1 MSLPNPIA
9 NPRLSLQ
16 SHSSSTWAAGFAVV
30 LFCLSFAISQ
40 LIPPF
45 QSPDEDVHVKRAYLL
60 GHGQVWLSTP
70 ANSPTG
76 GLIDQ
81 GLLQLMAQFEGL
93 PFHAENKLSANELY
107 EAGQIRWEGTYAFS
121 PTSAI
126 SHYFPFLYAP
136 QALGLRIGE
145 LLNLSVLHTYQL
157 AKLFALIAACALIYG
172 ALSIYPFSL
181 AVLGL
186 FVLPMS
192 LFQMGSA
199 SLDGI
204 AHAMSLF
211 VIALYLKISQQSS
224 AKQSS
229 TKQTSTKQTTTGVVN
244 SLVWQGILL
253 ALCIALLTSSRMQLL
268 PLLFL
273 LWSCSRQTG
282 QKKYLFYAAAVGLFT
297 LTWILLSIT
306 SVVDAKV
313 TTSLTP
319 IQALGFYLTHP
330 ITGAQVLLSTLTN
343 LAIVKSYATSFIGV
357 LGWLDASLPKVQYG
371 ILGALL
377 ALLVI
382 LCFSWRPSGL
392 SKHHQTILV
401 SCAVCVMGIVFAAL
415 LIQWTPHP
423 ATVILG
429 VQGRY
434 FFVPA
439 LLMCAA
445 FTRPFA
451 GLVTPIAT
459 QPPSHQP
466 TIVQSGMQ
474 RLGFAVLIVLSAT
487 ALYCTTHLL
496 LGRYYLMPE
505 QVDVSPVRSVWIAP
519 TKKDGQNAY
528 IPLLFSPYQTQK
540 PARLQSISIL
550 LDSVS
555 GKKPA
560 SSAPIPLTLELSNQQ
575 GLERQ
580 FAVNTSAT
588 AASGYLTIHVPLDAY
603 TKGQLILDK
612 DRDLQIKGVEQTNRA
627 PRACIIYELSD
638 GSRRYT
644 PGCP

>member
-1 MSLPNPIA
+1 MSLPNPK
-9 NPRLSLQ
+9 LSFPLN
-16 SHSSSTWAAGFAVV
+16 SSTPWAAGFAIV
-30 LFCLSFAISQ
+30 LFCLCFAVSQ

-60 GHGQVWLSTP
+60 GHGQIWLSTP
-70 ANSPTG
+70 AQSPTG

-81 GLLQLMAQFEGL
+81 GLLQMMAQFDGL
-93 PFHAENKLSANELY
+93 PFHAEKKLSANELY
-107 EAGQIRWEGTYAFS
+107 EAGQVRWQGSYTFS

-145 LLNLSVLHTYQL
+145 ILNLSVLHSYQL
-157 AKLFALIAACALIYG
+157 AKLFALVAACILIYW
-172 ALSIYPFSL
+172 ALSVYPFSL

-204 AHAMSLF
+204 AHAMSLL
-211 VIALYLKISQQSS
+211 VIALYLRISQ
-224 AKQSS
+224 QSS
-229 TKQTSTKQTTTGVVN
+229 TKQTTAGAIN
-244 SLVWQGILL
+244 SSAWQGILL

-282 QKKYLFYAAAVGLFT
+282 QKKYLYYAASVGIFT
-297 LTWILLSIT
+297 VTWILLSIT
-306 SVVDAKV
+306 TVVDTKV
-313 TTSLTP
+313 TTSLSP
-319 IQALGFYLTHP
+319 IQAISFYLTHP
-330 ITGAQVLLSTLTN
+330 ITGVQVLFSTLTN
-343 LAIVKSYATSFIGV
+343 LAILKSYATSFIGV
-357 LGWLDASLPKVQYG
+357 LGWLDASLPKAQYG
-371 ILGALL
+371 LLGALL
-377 ALLVI
+377 VFLVA
-382 LCFSWRPSGL
+382 LCFSWRPQGL
-392 SKHHQTILV
+392 SKHHQSVLV
-401 SCAVCVMGIVFAAL
+401 LCAACSMGIVFAAL

-439 LLMCAA
+439 LLICVA
-445 FTRPFA
+445 FTRPFVRLLTHSA
-451 GLVTPIAT
+451 AE
-459 QPPSHQP
+459 PSSLQK
-466 TIVQSGMQ
+466 TAQITLVQSWAQKMS
-474 RLGFAVLIVLSAT
+474 LVVLILLSGT
-487 ALYCTTHLL
+487 ALYCTSHLL

-505 QVDVSPVRSVWIAP
+505 QADVSQWRPVWILP
-519 TKKDGQNAY
+519 SSQDDKSSY
-528 IPLLFSPYQTQK
+528 LPVVFSTYQTQQ
-540 PARLQSISIL
+540 PARLQSISVF
-550 LDSVS
+550 LDV
-555 GKKPA
+555 
-560 SSAPIPLTLELSNQQ
+560 APTNGNQVQTPQPITLQLWNAQ

-580 FAVNTSAT
+580 IAASTSAT
-588 AASGYLTIHVPLDAY
+588 AASGYLTINVPQDAY
-603 TKGQLILDK
+603 TKGQIIASKELTL
-612 DRDLQIKGVEQTNRA
+612 RMKGVQQNNGEQRT
-627 PRACIIYELSD
+627 CIIYELSD

>member
-1 MSLPNPIA
+1 MSLLNAKLPFSA
-9 NPRLSLQ
+9 NA
-16 SHSSSTWAAGFAVV
+16 STPWAAGFAIV
-30 LFCLSFAISQ
+30 LFCLCFAISQ

-60 GHGQVWLSTP
+60 GHGQIWLSTP
-70 ANSPTG
+70 TQSPTG

-81 GLLQLMAQFEGL
+81 GLLQLMGQFEGL
-93 PFHAENKLSANELY
+93 PFHAEKKLSANELY
-107 EAGQIRWEGTYAFS
+107 EAGQVRWQGAYTFS

-145 LLNLSVLHTYQL
+145 LLNLSVLHSYQL
-157 AKLFALIAACALIYG
+157 AKLFALLAACVLIYW

-181 AVLGL
+181 AILGL

-211 VIALYLKISQQSS
+211 VIALYLRISQQSS
-224 AKQSS
+224 I
-229 TKQTSTKQTTTGVVN
+229 KQTTVGAVN
-244 SLVWQGILL
+244 NVAWPGILL

-268 PLLFL
+268 PLLLL

-282 QKKYLFYAAAVGLFT
+282 QKKYLYYAAAVGIFT
-297 LTWILLSIT
+297 VTWILLSIT
-306 SVVDAKV
+306 TVVDTKV

-319 IQALGFYLTHP
+319 IQAISFYLAHP
-330 ITGAQVLLSTLTN
+330 ITGVQVLFSTLTN
-343 LAIVKSYATSFIGV
+343 LAILKSYATSFIGV
-357 LGWLDASLPKVQYG
+357 LGWLDASLPKAQYG
-371 ILGALL
+371 LLGALL
-377 ALLVI
+377 VLLIALS
-382 LCFSWRPSGL
+382 FSWRPQGL
-392 SKHHQTILV
+392 SKHHQSVLV
-401 SCAVCVMGIVFAAL
+401 LCAVSSMGIVFAAL

-439 LLMCAA
+439 LLISVA
-445 FTRPFA
+445 FTRPFIRLLTNVSTETSSPKTTLLQSWIQKMS
-451 GLVTPIAT
+451 LV
-459 QPPSHQP
+459 
-466 TIVQSGMQ
+466 
-474 RLGFAVLIVLSAT
+474 VLILLSGT
-487 ALYCTTHLL
+487 ALYCTSHLL

-505 QVDVSPVRSVWIAP
+505 QADVSQWSPVWISVSRQDDKNSYFP
-519 TKKDGQNAY
+519 VV
-528 IPLLFSPYQTQK
+528 FSPYQTQQ
-540 PARLQSISIL
+540 PARLQSISLL
-550 LDSVS
+550 LDVTPTS
-555 GKKPA
+555 GNQA
-560 SSAPIPLTLELSNQQ
+560 QTSQSITLQLWNAQ

-580 FAVNTSAT
+580 IVASTSAT
-588 AASGYLTIHVPLDAY
+588 AASGYLTINVPQDAY
-603 TKGQLILDK
+603 TKGQIMVSKQLTL
-612 DRDLQIKGVEQTNRA
+612 RMKGVQHSNGEQ
-627 PRACIIYELSD
+627 RACIIYELSD

>member
-1 MSLPNPIA
+1 MLLPSPNSSLPQN
-9 NPRLSLQ
+9 
-16 SHSSSTWAAGFAVV
+16 SSPPWAAGFAIV

-70 ANSPTG
+70 TNSATG

-81 GLLQLMAQFEGL
+81 GLLQLMAQFDGL
-93 PFHAENKLSANELY
+93 PFHAEKKLSANELY
-107 EAGQIRWEGTYAFS
+107 EADQVRWQGAYDFH

-145 LLNLSVLHTYQL
+145 MLNISVLHSYQL
-157 AKLFALIAACALIYG
+157 AKLFALIASCTLIYG

-186 FVLPMS
+186 FILPMS

-211 VIALYLKISQQSS
+211 VIALYLKISHQSS
-224 AKQSS
+224 AVQNS
-229 TKQTSTKQTTTGVVN
+229 TSKITGKAINN
-244 SLVWQGILL
+244 SAWQGPLL

-268 PLLFL
+268 PLLLL

-282 QKKYLFYAAAVGLFT
+282 QKKYLYYALAAGIFT

-306 SVVDAKV
+306 TVVDTKV

-319 IQALGFYLTHP
+319 MQAIAFYLAHP
-330 ITGAQVLLSTLTN
+330 ITGIEVLLSTLTN
-343 LAIVKSYATSFIGV
+343 VALLKSYATSFIGV

-371 ILGALL
+371 FLGVLLVLLL
-377 ALLVI
+377 A
-382 LCFSWRPSGL
+382 LCFSWRPQGI
-392 SKHHQTILV
+392 SKHYQRILIL
-401 SCAVCVMGIVFAAL
+401 CAVCSMGIVFAAL

-423 ATVILG
+423 ATLILG

-439 LLMCAA
+439 LLVCVA
-445 FTRPFA
+445 FTRPFSSPYSFQINTLKSWVQKF
-451 GLVTPIAT
+451 GLVVLVI
-459 QPPSHQP
+459 
-466 TIVQSGMQ
+466 
-474 RLGFAVLIVLSAT
+474 LGST
-487 ALYCTTHLL
+487 ALYCTSALL

-505 QVDVSPVRSVWIAP
+505 QSDVSQLRSIWIAP
-519 TKKDGQNAY
+519 SDQDEKNTY
-528 IPLLFSPYQTQK
+528 IPIVFSAYQTQQA
-540 PARLQSISIL
+540 ARLQSISL
-550 LDSVS
+550 FLDPSLSKRAASPTSGSV
-555 GKKPA
+555 GLQLWNKK
-560 SSAPIPLTLELSNQQ
+560 

-580 FAVNTSAT
+580 IETNTSAI
-588 AASGYLTIHVPLDAY
+588 AASGYLTINIPQDAY
-603 TKGQLILDK
+603 VKGQLITSK
-612 DRDLQIKGVEQTNRA
+612 DSVLRIKGVQQGNGDQ
-627 PRACIIYELSD
+627 RACVIYELSD

>member
-1 MSLPNPIA
+1 MSLLNPNS
-9 NPRLSLQ
+9 SLPPN
-16 SHSSSTWAAGFAVV
+16 SSTPWAAGFAIV
-30 LFCLSFAISQ
+30 LFCLCFAISQ

-81 GLLQLMAQFEGL
+81 GLLQVMSQFDGL
-93 PFHAENKLSANELY
+93 PFHAEKKLSANELY
-107 EAGQIRWEGTYAFS
+107 EASQVRWQGAYTFH

-145 LLNLSVLHTYQL
+145 IFNISVLHSYQL
-157 AKLFALIAACALIYG
+157 AKLFALIASCTLIYW

-224 AKQSS
+224 AIQNSVS
-229 TKQTSTKQTTTGVVN
+229 INAGTAVV
-244 SLVWQGILL
+244 SISAWQGILL

-268 PLLFL
+268 PLLLL

-282 QKKYLFYAAAVGLFT
+282 QKKYLYYALAAGIFT

-306 SVVDAKV
+306 SVVDTKV

-319 IQALGFYLTHP
+319 MQAISFYLAHP
-330 ITGAQVLLSTLTN
+330 ITGVQVLFSTLTN
-343 LAIVKSYATSFIGV
+343 LAMLKSYATSFIGV

-371 ILGALL
+371 LLGALL
-377 ALLVI
+377 VLLLV
-382 LCFSWRPSGL
+382 LCLSWRPQGL
-392 SKHHQTILV
+392 AKYHQRILV
-401 SCAVCVMGIVFAAL
+401 LCAVCSMGIVFAAL

-423 ATVILG
+423 ATLILG

-439 LLMCAA
+439 LLVLVA
-445 FTRPFA
+445 FTRPFS
-451 GLVTPIAT
+451 
-459 QPPSHQP
+459 PSYSFHLSP
-466 TIVQSGMQ
+466 LKSWVAKIS
-474 RLGFAVLIVLSAT
+474 LAVLVLLIGIV
-487 ALYCTTHLL
+487 LYCTSALL
-496 LGRYYLMPE
+496 TGRYYLMPE
-505 QVDVSPVRSVWIAP
+505 QVDISQLRSIWIASLSQDD
-519 TKKDGQNAY
+519 KSAY
-528 IPLLFSPYQTQK
+528 IPLVFSSYQTER
-540 PARLQSISIL
+540 PARLQSISVF
-550 LDSVS
+550 LDS
-555 GKKPA
+555 
-560 SSAPIPLTLELSNQQ
+560 SSRTSIQSSSPTSLTLQLWNQQ

-580 FAVNTSAT
+580 IATNTSAI
-588 AASGYLTIHVPLDAY
+588 AASGYLTINVSQDAY
-603 TKGQLILDK
+603 VKGQVMTSKDNIL
-612 DRDLQIKGVEQTNRA
+612 RIKGVQQGNGEQ
-627 PRACIIYELSD
+627 RACVIYELSD

>member
-1 MSLPNPIA
+1 MSLSNPKLSFPA
-9 NPRLSLQ
+9 NA
-16 SHSSSTWAAGFAVV
+16 STPWAAGFAIV
-30 LFCLSFAISQ
+30 LFCLCFVISQ

-60 GHGQVWLSTP
+60 GHGQIWLSTP
-70 ANSPTG
+70 AQSPTG
-76 GLIDQ
+76 GLIDR
-81 GLLQLMAQFEGL
+81 GLLQMMAQFDGL
-93 PFHAENKLSANELY
+93 PFHAEKKLSANELY
-107 EAGQIRWEGTYAFS
+107 EAGQVRWQGTYTFH

-145 LLNLSVLHTYQL
+145 LLNLSVLHSYQL
-157 AKLFALIAACALIYG
+157 AKLFALIAACILIYW

-211 VIALYLKISQQSS
+211 VIALYLRISQQSS
-224 AKQSS
+224 AKQ
-229 TKQTSTKQTTTGVVN
+229 TTTETFN
-244 SLVWQGILL
+244 SAAWPGILL

-273 LWSCSRQTG
+273 LWSCSRQTE
-282 QKKYLFYAAAVGLFT
+282 QKKYLYYAAAVGIFT
-297 LTWILLSIT
+297 LTWILFSIST
-306 SVVDAKV
+306 VVDTKV

-319 IQALGFYLTHP
+319 IQAISFYLTHP
-330 ITGAQVLLSTLTN
+330 ITGVQVLFSTLTN
-343 LAIVKSYATSFIGV
+343 LAILKSYATSFIGV
-357 LGWLDASLPKVQYG
+357 LGWLDASLPKAQYG
-371 ILGALL
+371 LLGALL
-377 ALLVI
+377 VFLVA
-382 LCFSWRPSGL
+382 LCFSWRPQGL
-392 SKHHQTILV
+392 SKHHQSVLV
-401 SCAVCVMGIVFAAL
+401 LCALCSIGIVFAAL

-439 LLMCAA
+439 LLIAVA
-445 FTRPFA
+445 FTRPFVRLLTHSTA
-451 GLVTPIAT
+451 EPSWTQKISLV
-459 QPPSHQP
+459 
-466 TIVQSGMQ
+466 
-474 RLGFAVLIVLSAT
+474 VLILLSGT
-487 ALYCTTHLL
+487 ALYCTSHLL

-505 QVDVSPVRSVWIAP
+505 QADVSQWRPVWISASSQDDKSSYLP
-519 TKKDGQNAY
+519 VV
-528 IPLLFSPYQTQK
+528 FSAYQTQQ
-540 PARLQSISIL
+540 PARLQSISL
-550 LDSVS
+550 FLDVPPTHGNQTQTSQ
-555 GKKPA
+555 
-560 SSAPIPLTLELSNQQ
+560 PITLQLWNAQ

-580 FAVNTSAT
+580 IAASTSAT
-588 AASGYLTIHVPLDAY
+588 AASGYLTINVPQDAY
-603 TKGQLILDK
+603 TKGQIIASKELAL
-612 DRDLQIKGVEQTNRA
+612 RMKGVQQNNGEQ
-627 PRACIIYELSD
+627 RACIIYELSD

-644 PGCP
+644 SGCP

>member
-1 MSLPNPIA
+1 MSLSNPK
-9 NPRLSLQ
+9 LSFDA
-16 SHSSSTWAAGFAVV
+16 HASTPWAAGFAIV
-30 LFCLSFAISQ
+30 LFCLCFAISQ

-45 QSPDEDVHVKRAYLL
+45 QSPDEDAHVKRAYLL
-60 GHGQVWLSTP
+60 GHGQIWLSTP
-70 ANSPTG
+70 AQSPTG

-81 GLLQLMAQFEGL
+81 GLLQLMGQFDGL
-93 PFHAENKLSANELY
+93 PFHAEKKLSANELY
-107 EAGQIRWEGTYAFS
+107 EAGQVRWQGAYSFS

-145 LLNLSVLHTYQL
+145 ILNLSVLHSYQL
-157 AKLFALIAACALIYG
+157 AKLFALLAACVLIYW

-211 VIALYLKISQQSS
+211 VIALFLRISHQSNAKQASSGAVNSS
-224 AKQSS
+224 A
-229 TKQTSTKQTTTGVVN
+229 
-244 SLVWQGILL
+244 WPGILL

-282 QKKYLFYAAAVGLFT
+282 QKKYLYYAAAVGIFT
-297 LTWILLSIT
+297 LSWILLSIT
-306 SVVDAKV
+306 TVVDTKV

-319 IQALGFYLTHP
+319 IQAISFYLAHP
-330 ITGAQVLLSTLTN
+330 ITGVQVLFSTLTN
-343 LAIVKSYATSFIGV
+343 LAILKSYATSFIGV
-357 LGWLDASLPKVQYG
+357 LGWLDASLPKAQYG
-371 ILGALL
+371 LLGALL
-377 ALLVI
+377 VFLVA
-382 LCFSWRPSGL
+382 LCFSWRPQGL
-392 SKHHQTILV
+392 SKHHQVVLV
-401 SCAVCVMGIVFAAL
+401 LCAVCSMGIVFAAL

-439 LLMCAA
+439 LLIGIAL
-445 FTRPFA
+445 TRPFVRPFA
-451 GLVTPIAT
+451 DTST
-459 QPPSHQP
+459 QPSASQK
-466 TIVQSGMQ
+466 TAQITLVQSWTQKMS
-474 RLGFAVLIVLSAT
+474 LVILILLSGT
-487 ALYCTTHLL
+487 ALYCTSHLL

-505 QVDVSPVRSVWIAP
+505 QADVSQWRPVWIL
-519 TKKDGQNAY
+519 TSNQDDKNSYLQVV
-528 IPLLFSPYQTQK
+528 FSAYQTQQ
-540 PARLQSISIL
+540 PARLQSISL
-550 LDSVS
+550 FLDV
-555 GKKPA
+555 
-560 SSAPIPLTLELSNQQ
+560 APTNSNQAQ
-575 GLERQ
+575 TPQPITLKLWNAQSLERQ
-580 FAVNTSAT
+580 IAASTSAT
-588 AASGYLTIHVPLDAY
+588 AASGYLTINVPQDAY
-603 TKGQLILDK
+603 TKGQIIASKELAL
-612 DRDLQIKGVEQTNRA
+612 RMKGVQQNNGEQ
-627 PRACIIYELSD
+627 RACIIYELSD

>member
-1 MSLPNPIA
+1 MSLLNPNSS
-9 NPRLSLQ
+9 LSQ
-16 SHSSSTWAAGFAVV
+16 KSATPWAAGFAIV
-30 LFCLSFAISQ
+30 LFCLCFAISQ

-81 GLLQLMAQFEGL
+81 GLLQLMTQFEGL
-93 PFHAENKLSANELY
+93 PFHAEKKLSANELY
-107 EAGQIRWEGTYAFS
+107 EAGQVRWQGAYTFH

-145 LLNLSVLHTYQL
+145 ILNISVLHSYQL
-157 AKLFALIAACALIYG
+157 AKLFALIASCTLIYW

-186 FVLPMS
+186 LVLPMS

-224 AKQSS
+224 TSQNS
-229 TKQTSTKQTTTGVVN
+229 TSHSTGKPSN
-244 SLVWQGILL
+244 SAAWQGILL

-268 PLLFL
+268 PLLLL

-282 QKKYLFYAAAVGLFT
+282 QKKYLYYGLAVGVFT
-297 LTWILLSIT
+297 ITWILLSIT
-306 SVVDAKV
+306 TVVDTKV

-319 IQALGFYLTHP
+319 IQAIAFYLTHP
-330 ITGAQVLLSTLTN
+330 IIGVQVLFGTLTN
-343 LAIVKSYATSFIGV
+343 LAIIKSYATSFIGV

-371 ILGALL
+371 LLGALL
-377 ALLVI
+377 ALLVA
-382 LCFSWRPSGL
+382 LSFSWLPQGM
-392 SKHHQTILV
+392 SKHYQRVLV
-401 SCAVCVMGIVFAAL
+401 LCALGSMGIVFAAL

-439 LLMCAA
+439 LLICVA
-445 FTRPFA
+445 FTRPFTGPFLLHA
-451 GLVTPIAT
+451 KLVQTWT
-459 QPPSHQP
+459 QKISL
-466 TIVQSGMQ
+466 VVLVL
-474 RLGFAVLIVLSAT
+474 LGGT
-487 ALYCTTHLL
+487 ALYCTSALL
-496 LGRYYLMPE
+496 IGRYYLMPE
-505 QVDVSPVRSVWIAP
+505 QTDVSQLRPVWITP
-519 TKKDGQNAY
+519 VNKDDKSAY
-528 IPLLFSPYQTQK
+528 IPLVLSSYQTQR
-540 PARLQSISIL
+540 PAHLQSISVF
-550 LDSVS
+550 LDS
-555 GKKPA
+555 A
-560 SSAPIPLTLELSNQQ
+560 SSGSTQSSSPTSLTLQLWNQQ

-580 FAVNTSAT
+580 IAANTSAI
-588 AASGYLTIHVPLDAY
+588 AASGYLTINVPQDAY

-612 DRDLQIKGVEQTNRA
+612 DRDLRVKGVQQSNRDQV
-627 PRACIIYELSD
+627 ACVIYELSD

>member
-1 MSLPNPIA
+1 MSLPSPNA
-9 NPRLSLQ
+9 SLPPNI
-16 SHSSSTWAAGFAVV
+16 STPWAAGFAIV
-30 LFCLSFAISQ
+30 LFCLCFAISA

-60 GHGQVWLSTP
+60 GHGQIWLSTP

-76 GLIDQ
+76 GLIDK
-81 GLLQLMAQFEGL
+81 GLLQLMTQFDGL
-93 PFHAENKLSANELY
+93 PFHAEKKLSANELY
-107 EAGQIRWEGTYAFS
+107 EAGQTRWQGASDFH

-126 SHYFPFLYAP
+126 SHYFPLLYAP

-145 LLNLSVLHTYQL
+145 ILNISVLHSYQL
-157 AKLFALIAACALIYG
+157 AKLFALIAACILIYW

-186 FVLPMS
+186 LVLPMS

-199 SLDGI
+199 SLDGL

-211 VIALYLKISQQSS
+211 VIALYLKISQKNS
-224 AKQSS
+224 AAQNS
-229 TKQTSTKQTTTGVVN
+229 TSHSTGKRINGDA
-244 SLVWQGILL
+244 WQGILL

-268 PLLFL
+268 PLLLL

-282 QKKYLFYAAAVGLFT
+282 QKKYLYYGLAVGIFT
-297 LTWILLSIT
+297 VTWILLSIT
-306 SVVDAKV
+306 TVVDTKV

-319 IQALGFYLTHP
+319 MQAIAFYLTHP
-330 ITGAQVLLSTLTN
+330 ITGVQVLFSTITN
-343 LAIVKSYATSFIGV
+343 LAILKSYATSFIGV

-371 ILGALL
+371 LLGVLL
-377 ALLVI
+377 ALLAV
-382 LCFSWRPSGL
+382 LCFSWRPEGM
-392 SKHHQTILV
+392 SKHYQRVLV
-401 SCAVCVMGIVFAAL
+401 LCAIGSMGVVFAAL

-439 LLMCAA
+439 LLVFVA
-445 FTRPFA
+445 FTRPFS
-451 GLVTPIAT
+451 
-459 QPPSHQP
+459 PSYSFHLSSVKSWAAK
-466 TIVQSGMQ
+466 TS
-474 RLGFAVLIVLSAT
+474 LAVLVLLACA
-487 ALYCTTHLL
+487 ALYCTSALL

-505 QVDVSPVRSVWIAP
+505 QSDVSQLRSIWITSA
-519 TKKDGQNAY
+519 TKDDKSAY
-528 IPLLFSPYQTQK
+528 VPLAFSSYQTQR
-540 PARLQSISIL
+540 PARLQSISIF
-550 LDSVS
+550 LDSAS
-555 GKKPA
+555 TGSSPSSTPA
-560 SSAPIPLTLELSNQQ
+560 SITLQLWNQQ

-580 FAVNTSAT
+580 IAANTSAIAT
-588 AASGYLTIHVPLDAY
+588 SGYLTINVPQDAY
-603 TKGQLILDK
+603 TKGQLMLDK
-612 DRDLQIKGVEQTNRA
+612 DPDLRVKGMQQSNGDQ
-627 PRACIIYELSD
+627 RACLIYELSD

>member
-1 MSLPNPIA
+1 MSLLNAKLPFSA
-9 NPRLSLQ
+9 NA
-16 SHSSSTWAAGFAVV
+16 STPWAVGFAIV
-30 LFCLSFAISQ
+30 LFCLCFALSQ

-60 GHGQVWLSTP
+60 GHGQIWLSTP
-70 ANSPTG
+70 TQSPTG

-81 GLLQLMAQFEGL
+81 GLLQLMGQFEGL
-93 PFHAENKLSANELY
+93 PFHAEKKLSANELY
-107 EAGQIRWEGTYAFS
+107 EASQVPWQGTYTFS

-145 LLNLSVLHTYQL
+145 LLNLSVLHSYQL
-157 AKLFALIAACALIYG
+157 AKLFALLAACVLIYW

-211 VIALYLKISQQSS
+211 VIALYLRISQQSS
-224 AKQSS
+224 AKQ
-229 TKQTSTKQTTTGVVN
+229 TTGRAVN
-244 SLVWQGILL
+244 SSAWPGILL

-268 PLLFL
+268 PLLLL
-273 LWSCSRQTG
+273 LWSCSHQTG
-282 QKKYLFYAAAVGLFT
+282 QKKYLYYAAAVGIFT

-306 SVVDAKV
+306 TVVDTKV

-319 IQALGFYLTHP
+319 IQAISFYLAHP
-330 ITGAQVLLSTLTN
+330 ITGVQVLFSTLTN
-343 LAIVKSYATSFIGV
+343 LAILKSYATSFIGV
-357 LGWLDASLPKVQYG
+357 LGWLDASLPKAQYS

-377 ALLVI
+377 VLLMALS
-382 LCFSWRPSGL
+382 FSWRPQGL
-392 SKHHQTILV
+392 SKHHQSVLV
-401 SCAVCVMGIVFAAL
+401 LCAASSMGIVFAAL

-434 FFVPA
+434 FFVPV
-439 LLMCAA
+439 LLIGVA
-445 FTRPFA
+445 FTRPFIR
-451 GLVTPIAT
+451 LLSNISTEPSSSKTTLLQSWT
-459 QPPSHQP
+459 QKIS
-466 TIVQSGMQ
+466 
-474 RLGFAVLIVLSAT
+474 LAVLILLSGA
-487 ALYCTTHLL
+487 ALYCTSQLL

-505 QVDVSPVRSVWIAP
+505 QADVSQWRPVWISTSSQDDKNSYLP
-519 TKKDGQNAY
+519 VV
-528 IPLLFSPYQTQK
+528 FSPYQTQH
-540 PARLQSISIL
+540 PARLQSISL
-550 LDSVS
+550 FLDVTPTA
-555 GKKPA
+555 GNEAQA
-560 SSAPIPLTLELSNQQ
+560 SQSITLQLSNAQ
-575 GLERQ
+575 GVERQ
-580 FAVNTSAT
+580 LAASTSAT
-588 AASGYLTIHVPLDAY
+588 AASGYLTINVPQDAY
-603 TKGQLILDK
+603 TKGKIIVSKELAL
-612 DRDLQIKGVEQTNRA
+612 RMKGVQQNNSEQ
-627 PRACIIYELSD
+627 RACIVYELSD

>member
-1 MSLPNPIA
+1 MALSNPNASLLPNTSAP
-9 NPRLSLQ
+9 
-16 SHSSSTWAAGFAVV
+16 WAAGFAIV
-30 LFCLSFAISQ
+30 LFCLCFAISA

-60 GHGQVWLSTP
+60 GHGQIWLSTP
-70 ANSPTG
+70 AKSPTG
-76 GLIDQ
+76 GLIDK
-81 GLLQLMAQFEGL
+81 GLLQLMAQFDGL
-93 PFHAENKLSANELY
+93 PFHAEKKVSANELY
-107 EAGQIRWEGTYAFS
+107 EASQVRWQGTSDFH

-126 SHYFPFLYAP
+126 SHYFPLLYAP

-145 LLNLSVLHTYQL
+145 ILDLSVMHSYQL
-157 AKLFALIAACALIYG
+157 AKLFALIAACTLIYC
-172 ALSIYPFSL
+172 ALSIYPFSP

-186 FVLPMS
+186 LVLPMS

-211 VIALYLKISQQSS
+211 VIALYLKISHQSAGSSSQSS
-224 AKQSS
+224 RFIAWE
-229 TKQTSTKQTTTGVVN
+229 GV
-244 SLVWQGILL
+244 LL

-268 PLLFL
+268 PLLLL

-282 QKKYLFYAAAVGLFT
+282 QKKYLYYAAAVGIFT

-306 SVVDAKV
+306 TVVDTKV

-319 IQALGFYLTHP
+319 MQAIAFYLTHP
-330 ITGAQVLLSTLTN
+330 ITGVQVLFSTLTN
-343 LAIVKSYATSFIGV
+343 LAILKSYATSFIGV

-377 ALLVI
+377 VLLVALNI
-382 LCFSWRPSGL
+382 SWRPQGMT
-392 SKHHQTILV
+392 KHYQSVLV
-401 SCAVCVMGIVFAAL
+401 LCAIGSMGIVFAAL

-439 LLMCAA
+439 MLIFVA
-445 FTRPFA
+445 FTRPFVPPFSA
-451 GLVTPIAT
+451 QASVMKTWIPKSSLLVLFL
-459 QPPSHQP
+459 
-466 TIVQSGMQ
+466 
-474 RLGFAVLIVLSAT
+474 LGVT
-487 ALYCTTHLL
+487 AIYCTSSLL
-496 LGRYYLMPE
+496 LGRYFLMPE
-505 QVDVSPVRSVWIAP
+505 QADISQVRSVWIAP
-519 TKKDGQNAY
+519 TNQDDKSAY
-528 IPLLFSPYQTQK
+528 IPLTFSLYQTQR
-540 PARLQSISIL
+540 PARLQSISVF
-550 LDSVS
+550 LDSTPSRSAPPSV
-555 GKKPA
+555 PA
-560 SSAPIPLTLELSNQQ
+560 SLTLQLWNQQ

-580 FAVNTSAT
+580 IAANTSAI
-588 AASGYLTIHVPLDAY
+588 AASGYLTINLPLDTY
-603 TKGQLILDK
+603 TKGQLIVDK
-612 DRDLQIKGVEQTNRA
+612 ERDLRVKGVLQNNSEA
-627 PRACIIYELSD
+627 RACVIYELSD